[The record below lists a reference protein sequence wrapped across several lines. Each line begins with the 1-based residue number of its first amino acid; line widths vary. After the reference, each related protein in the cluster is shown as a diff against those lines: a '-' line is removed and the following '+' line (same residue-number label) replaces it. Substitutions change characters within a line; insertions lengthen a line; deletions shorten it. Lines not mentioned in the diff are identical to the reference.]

1 MIAEPPTP
9 TPLDVLTNL
18 LIGLQPGAASLPPPQ
33 GHSVRAALE
42 QAVLPALSR
51 PPCLVSFSGGRDSS
65 AILAVAVA
73 VARQHGLPAPVPAIM
88 RFPASAESLETSW
101 QELVLDHLGLRD
113 KVIITLADELDAL
126 GPVATRVLQEHGV
139 RWPGNGYMHVPIFE
153 AARGGSV
160 LTGVGGDELFSTR
173 GSRGVLLRHRRVRP
187 RLRDTVAWAL
197 ELAPRRVRALEWR
210 LRRAPE
216 HPWLTREGG
225 ALIDRALA
233 RDAVAWPSG
242 WDASVRYWPRTRGF
256 AGLTR
261 VLPSLA
267 HAWDV
272 RVTSPFVEPA
282 VLAELA
288 RIGGPTGFDS
298 RRAAMRELFGD
309 VLPTAMLERE
319 SKAGFSGSV
328 FGEATRRFATD
339 WTGSGVDPRYVD
351 VTALR
356 DIWLSP
362 SPNFMT
368 MLLLQSAWL
377 RSSAAPGQPSRS
389 SS

>member
-1 MIAEPPTP
+1 VI
-9 TPLDVLTNL
+9 LT
-18 LIGLQPGAASLPPPQ
+18 
-33 GHSVRAALE
+33 VE
-42 QAVLPALSR
+42 
-51 PPCLVSFSGGRDSS
+51 
-65 AILAVAVA
+65 
-73 VARQHGLPAPVPAIM
+73 
-88 RFPASAESLETSW
+88 E
-101 QELVLDHLGLRD
+101 
-113 KVIITLADELDAL
+113 ELDAL
-126 GPVATRVLQEHGV
+126 GPVATRVLHAQGL
-139 RWPGNGYMHVPIFE
+139 RWPGNGHMHVPILE

-187 RLRDTVAWAL
+187 RLRDTVTWAL
-197 ELAPRRVRALEWR
+197 ELAPRRVRAFEWR

-216 HPWLTREGG
+216 HPWLTAEGS

-233 RDAVAWPSG
+233 RDAVAWPNG
-242 WDASVRYWPRTRGF
+242 WDAAVRYWPRTRGF

-261 VLPSLA
+261 VLPALA
-267 HAWDV
+267 DAFDV
-272 RVTSPFVEPA
+272 QVTSPFVEPA

-298 RRAAMRELFGD
+298 RRAAMSELFGD
-309 VLPTAMLERE
+309 LLPAAVLARE

-328 FGEATRRFATD
+328 FGEASRQFATD
-339 WTGSGVDPRYVD
+339 WTGSGVDHRYVD
-351 VTALR
+351 VTAVR

-368 MLLLQSAWL
+368 LLLLQSAWL
-377 RSSAAPGQPSRS
+377 QSQAAPDQSSRS